1 MVIWFLTRF
10 YSSYEVF
17 TLFDIPSFRL
27 NLKKKKK
34 KKKKK
39 KRGTTGIVR
48 GSPQSVIKSLR
59 YSIEYRSQLGSVI
72 MLLTI
77 HNNSIFL
84 ANTQTPDLANT
95 IIEFTSHCQLPSLL
109 ADWP

>member
-27 NLKKKKK
+27 NFKKKKK

-39 KRGTTGIVR
+39 NAGRV
-48 GSPQSVIKSLR
+48 L
-59 YSIEYRSQLGSVI
+59 LGVAHKV
-72 MLLTI
+72 L
-77 HNNSIFL
+77 
-84 ANTQTPDLANT
+84 
-95 IIEFTSHCQLPSLL
+95 
-109 ADWP
+109 

>member
-27 NLKKKKK
+27 NF

-48 GSPQSVIKSLR
+48 GNPQSVIKSLR

-77 HNNSIFL
+77 HN
-84 ANTQTPDLANT
+84 
-95 IIEFTSHCQLPSLL
+95 QLNFPS
-109 ADWP
+109 

>member
-27 NLKKKKK
+27 NFK

-48 GSPQSVIKSLR
+48 GSPQSVIKSLS

-77 HNNSIFL
+77 HN
-84 ANTQTPDLANT
+84 
-95 IIEFTSHCQLPSLL
+95 QLNFPS
-109 ADWP
+109 

>member
-1 MVIWFLTRF
+1 MVIWFLTKF

-17 TLFDIPSFRL
+17 TLSDIPSFSL
-27 NLKKKKK
+27 NLK

-48 GSPQSVIKSLR
+48 GSPQNVIKSLR

-77 HNNSIFL
+77 HN
-84 ANTQTPDLANT
+84 
-95 IIEFTSHCQLPSLL
+95 QLNFPS
-109 ADWP
+109 

>member
-10 YSSYEVF
+10 YNSYEVF

-27 NLKKKKK
+27 NF

-39 KRGTTGIVR
+39 KRGTTGIFR

-77 HNNSIFL
+77 HN
-84 ANTQTPDLANT
+84 
-95 IIEFTSHCQLPSLL
+95 QLNFPS
-109 ADWP
+109 

>member
-39 KRGTTGIVR
+39 KNAGRV
-48 GSPQSVIKSLR
+48 L
-59 YSIEYRSQLGSVI
+59 LGVAHKV
-72 MLLTI
+72 L
-77 HNNSIFL
+77 
-84 ANTQTPDLANT
+84 
-95 IIEFTSHCQLPSLL
+95 
-109 ADWP
+109 

>member
-27 NLKKKKK
+27 NFKKKKK

-48 GSPQSVIKSLR
+48 GSPQSVIKSFS

>member
-27 NLKKKKK
+27 NF
-34 KKKKK
+34 KKKK
-39 KRGTTGIVR
+39 KRGTGIVR
-48 GSPQSVIKSLR
+48 GSPQSVIKSFS

-77 HNNSIFL
+77 HN
-84 ANTQTPDLANT
+84 
-95 IIEFTSHCQLPSLL
+95 QLNFPS
-109 ADWP
+109 

>member
-27 NLKKKKK
+27 NL
-34 KKKKK
+34 KKK

-77 HNNSIFL
+77 HN
-84 ANTQTPDLANT
+84 
-95 IIEFTSHCQLPSLL
+95 QLNFPS
-109 ADWP
+109 

>member
-27 NLKKKKK
+27 NFKTKKKKK

-39 KRGTTGIVR
+39 NAERRV
-48 GSPQSVIKSLR
+48 L
-59 YSIEYRSQLGSVI
+59 LGVAHKV
-72 MLLTI
+72 L
-77 HNNSIFL
+77 
-84 ANTQTPDLANT
+84 
-95 IIEFTSHCQLPSLL
+95 
-109 ADWP
+109 